1 MGLIALIVVIVALVV
16 TVGHAGYLAL
26 LNSAARKKGAAGSQ
40 VAHYVRGRL
49 PVAGAA
55 TAGALLAALI
65 STGSGFADI
74 LAILLAAGS
83 AAVAGSAQSAAQ
95 KRLGTGS

>member
-16 TVGHAGYLAL
+16 TVGHAAYLGL
-26 LNSAARKKGAAGSQ
+26 LHSAAKKKGAAGAA
-40 VAHYVRGRL
+40 VARDVRARL
-49 PVAGAA
+49 PVAGATA
-55 TAGALLAALI
+55 AGALLAGLI

-83 AAVAGSAQSAAQ
+83 AAIAGSAQSATQ
-95 KRLGTGS
+95 QRYRIEG